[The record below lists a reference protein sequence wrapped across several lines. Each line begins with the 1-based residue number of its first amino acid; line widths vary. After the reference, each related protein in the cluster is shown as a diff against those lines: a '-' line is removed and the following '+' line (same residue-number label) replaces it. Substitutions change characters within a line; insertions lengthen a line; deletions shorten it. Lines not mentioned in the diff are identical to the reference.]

1 MRRFIAVLIAV
12 SALFGGCYNRHS
24 EPPVNEFAEE
34 ANTELVALREL
45 CANGMYAIDWDMI
58 CVGRIT
64 SSDSEGNFYR
74 SIVVEDESG
83 AVEIKLGLYN
93 SASQYPEGLLVALHL
108 NSTAALFENGVI
120 QIGLPPQSFDESPR
134 EMESQAVIDS
144 HIVRSNSVSPT
155 TPLVCDIAGLDVGL
169 CGRFVAVENLHYAPI
184 EGEENQEYFRFVDSE
199 GRHIFVYVSSY
210 ADFAGLEFSATERD
224 IRGILYYESVGANIG
239 KQFVIKPRF
248 KDDIA
253 TADDTL

>member
-1 MRRFIAVLIAV
+1 MRRFIAVLIVA
-12 SALFGGCYNRHS
+12 ATLFGGCYNQHS
-24 EPPVNEFAEE
+24 EAPETEFAER
-34 ANTELVALREL
+34 ANTKLGALREL

-93 SASQYPEGLLVALHL
+93 SATQYPVGLMVALHL
-108 NSTAALFENGVI
+108 NNTATLFENGVI

-134 EMESQAVIDS
+134 EMESQAVIDN
-144 HIVRSNSVSPT
+144 HIVRSNSVNHT
-155 TPLVCDIAGLDVGL
+155 TPLVCDITGLDNGL
-169 CGRFVAVENLHYAPI
+169 CGRFVALENLHYAPI
-184 EGEENQEYFRFVDSE
+184 GGEENQEHFRFVDSE
-199 GRHIFVYVSSY
+199 GNPIFVYVSHY

-224 IRGILYYESVGANIG
+224 IRGILYYESVGMNIG